1 MSRHEL
7 LLNHMDWIL
16 VYMVELLS
24 SKLLKLFSSNKVL
37 DIRLALCQIAWS
49 WKSKDQR
56 SQKLFI
62 LYVLLGQD
70 YLQLR
75 NQNLK
80 SQYLSY
86 LTDLKPTSHSAKMV
100 VWWNEP
106 KFWKRDDLQF
116 IFNLSIHSKHLVR
129 SFIYSSIAA

>member
-16 VYMVELLS
+16 VYMVKLLS

-80 SQYLSY
+80 SQYFSY

-100 VWWNEP
+100 VWGKWAKILE
-106 KFWKRDDLQF
+106 KRWPPIYLQ
-116 IFNLSIHSKHLVR
+116 
-129 SFIYSSIAA
+129 SSTATILCGIAV